1 VSVLFCDIR
10 GFTALTERMSPTDV
24 VELVN
29 EHMTAMTAV
38 VYEHRGVI
46 DKFVGDLVM
55 ALFGA
60 PKSYGEDALSA
71 VRCARGM
78 VAAREKLNAMSRH
91 RIEIGIGVA
100 SGTVVAGRM
109 GSADRLSYTV
119 LGERVNLASR
129 LCSAAGPMEIFVDET
144 TYLRIGAEIGADPLP
159 ELTLRGF
166 SGVTPAFR
174 VRAASSAA

>member
-60 PKSYGEDALSA
+60 PKSYGEDALGA

-78 VAAREKLNAMSRH
+78 VAARERLNAMSRH

-100 SGTVVAGRM
+100 SGMVVAGRM
-109 GSADRLSYTV
+109 GSSDRLSYTV

-144 TYLRIGAEIGADPLP
+144 TYLRVGAEFGADPLP
-159 ELTLRGF
+159 GLTLRGF

-174 VRAASSAA
+174 VRRASGAA